1 MTWPGRHYSSSDIM
15 ETKDILAALYEQG
28 LIKTWHR
35 DRPEGWTLVS
45 GLWSPF
51 YINLRA
57 LPSCP
62 RLFMAVGER
71 LGEMILERCDVDS
84 VMGIAMAGIPIAS
97 AVAVQYGIPMLY
109 TRKLQGVK
117 SLEVLREAAVQY
129 GQHSLVEGAMQDG
142 DRVVAIDDLVT
153 RFDSKLIAGEQLAM
167 EADRRG
173 VDVSCGDVAVL
184 VDREQGAADIAA
196 QHGIN
201 LHALIPFQ
209 SRGIDWLRDAF
220 TDIEYDVISDYLHDS
235 DKYQDDQRRRDIIVS
250 FK

>member
-1 MTWPGRHYSSSDIM
+1 MEAKDIM
-15 ETKDILAALYEQG
+15 EELYRNG

-51 YINLRA
+51 YINLRE
-57 LPSCP
+57 LPGHP

-84 VMGIAMAGIPIAS
+84 VMGIAMAGIPLAS
-97 AVAVQYGIPMLY
+97 AVAVQHGVPMLY

-117 SLEVLREAAVQY
+117 SLEALREAAKQY
-129 GQHSLVEGAMQDG
+129 GQHSLVEGPIQDD
-142 DRVVAIDDLVT
+142 DRVVALDDLVT
-153 RFDSKLIAGEQLAM
+153 RFDSKLVAVEQLAM
-167 EADRRG
+167 EADRRN
-173 VDVSCGDVAVL
+173 VEVSCRDVAVL
-184 VDREQGAADIAA
+184 IDREQGAGDIAA
-196 QHGIN
+196 RHGIR

-209 SRGIDWLRDAF
+209 SHGIDWLRDVF
-220 TDIEYDVISDYLHDS
+220 TGVEYDVISDYLHDS
-235 DKYQDDQRRRDIIVS
+235 DKYQDMQRRRDIIDS